1 MDNEFLN
8 RMSEAL
14 AKAHEE
20 LEKASYLSECGS
32 NAGIRKMNSNKA
44 DWLNWVIHL
53 AERGLE
59 AFEEDERLATE
70 QELVEEEDEDGYPT
84 CESCPVTAET
94 GRLLAI
100 KDDIIQSLR
109 IENEKLDDRLKSLQ
123 LTYDCEVEYCKA
135 LATRAKIDY
144 FTEVV
149 KLAHERCWLDGTVLV
164 TPVEYL
170 DRSLLE
176 LIKE

>member
-1 MDNEFLN
+1 MDKEFLN

-20 LEKASYLSECGS
+20 LEKASYLSESGS

-53 AERGLE
+53 AQKGLE
-59 AFEEDERLATE
+59 AFEEDERLANE
-70 QELVEEEDEDGYPT
+70 QELVEEEDEDLM
-84 CESCPVTAET
+84 CENCLVAAET

-109 IENEKLDDRLKSLQ
+109 VENEKLGDQLKSLQ
-123 LTYDCEVEYCKA
+123 LSYDCEVEYRKA
-135 LATRAKIDY
+135 LATQAKIDY
-144 FTEVV
+144 VTEVI
-149 KLAHERCWLDGTVLV
+149 KLAHENCWLDGTVLV
-164 TPVEYL
+164 TPVGYL
-170 DRSLLE
+170 DRALE